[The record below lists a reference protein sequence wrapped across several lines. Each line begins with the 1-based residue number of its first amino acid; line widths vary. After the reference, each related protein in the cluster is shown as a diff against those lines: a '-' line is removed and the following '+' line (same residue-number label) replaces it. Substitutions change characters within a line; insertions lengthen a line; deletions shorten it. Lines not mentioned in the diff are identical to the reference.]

1 MFIEFPLN
9 KSIQKKNNN
18 NNYEIL
24 IMRFYKRKTD
34 VYNIYLSMNC

>member
-1 MFIEFPLN
+1 MFIEFSFN
-9 KSIQKKNNN
+9 KSIQKK

-34 VYNIYLSMNC
+34 VYI

>member
-1 MFIEFPLN
+1 MFIEFPFN
-9 KSIQKKNNN
+9 KSIQKK

-34 VYNIYLSMNC
+34 VYI

>member
-9 KSIQKKNNN
+9 KSIQKKK

>member
-1 MFIEFPLN
+1 MFIEFSLN
-9 KSIQKKNNN
+9 KSIQKKKK

>member
-1 MFIEFPLN
+1 MFIEFSLN
-9 KSIQKKNNN
+9 KSIQKKK